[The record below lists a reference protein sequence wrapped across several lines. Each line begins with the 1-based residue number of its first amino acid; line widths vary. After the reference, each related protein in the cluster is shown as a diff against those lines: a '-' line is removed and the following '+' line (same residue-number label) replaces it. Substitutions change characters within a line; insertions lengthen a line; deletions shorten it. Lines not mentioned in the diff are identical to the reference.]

1 MEEYRAGIHQTFKIS
16 WPLTQLTAVSADL
29 LPRVSGR
36 AWHSEIARSVSERN
50 HERYYCPAEVP
61 VLNSHPSYRDGVCG
75 CVLLYISVRITYLIA
90 YLFVIHLTHNFVCY
104 EILHKHKKNNDKIC
118 VDYNICS

>member
-1 MEEYRAGIHQTFKIS
+1 MAS
-16 WPLTQLTAVSADL
+16 NTADGGVGGSAAEGKWKSLAQRD
-29 LPRVSGR
+29 
-36 AWHSEIARSVSERN
+36 SEIGLRKKS

-61 VLNSHPSYRDGVCG
+61 VLNSHPSYRVGVCG

-90 YLFVIHLTHNFVCY
+90 YLIVIHLTHNFICY
-104 EILHKHKKNNDKIC
+104 EILHKHKKNDKIC